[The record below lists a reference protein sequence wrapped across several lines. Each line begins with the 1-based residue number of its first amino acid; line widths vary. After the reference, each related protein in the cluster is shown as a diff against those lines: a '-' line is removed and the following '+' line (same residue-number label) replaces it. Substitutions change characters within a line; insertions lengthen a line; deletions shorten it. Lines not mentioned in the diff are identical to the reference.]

1 VAEPSSLQTPLS
13 PELASLHRA
22 IHALVHGAMAEGR
35 VPTAVEVGWRQYGVL
50 YRRLTS
56 EPDGEPPRSVL
67 DLPLV
72 LVGTADHLAVRCTRP

>member
-1 VAEPSSLQTPLS
+1 VSEPSSLRTSLP

-35 VPTAVEVGWRQYGVL
+35 VPTAVEVGWRQYGLL
-50 YRRLTS
+50 YRQPSR
-56 EPDGEPPRSVL
+56 EPDAQRPRSVL

-72 LVGTADHLAVRCTRP
+72 PVGVSDHLAVRCTRP